1 MSAILMAGYN
11 NKREVKKY
19 SRTVAEHY
27 GEKFIETGYKPLREF
42 KTVKNGR
49 LESKPL
55 IQYTLE
61 RLFENEF
68 IDEIVIV
75 GHQMLLQQRL
85 GRFIKQFEK
94 PCRIVNQNAKISA
107 DIIHRFNI
115 TPRKVKYNSI
125 AGNFIK
131 GYAASNACKEK
142 KHALFV
148 ASDSPLTT
156 NDFVNRFIKVV
167 KQYENESAIIIPAIF
182 IDSKKDK
189 LGRLPLRLRNDS
201 QFQVTGKKDRYG
213 RHGFRLSSLLSSNPH
228 RFDVNTANTA
238 YRLRKCLNPNVQL
251 KLFRITRGLG
261 YPNVY
266 SKYFIRR
273 DLSVNEVANIVSEF
287 FNGRLEL
294 IPMRGEEATYDY
306 DGTDREY
313 RMLTKMLKSD
323 QKNSLRRRQTTDKD
337 LLSI

>member
-1 MSAILMAGYN
+1 MISGILMAGYN

-19 SRTVAEHY
+19 SRAVAEHY
-27 GEKFIETGYKPLREF
+27 GEKFIEAGYKPLREF

-49 LESKPL
+49 QESKPL

-75 GHQMLLQQRL
+75 GHQMLLEQRL
-85 GRFIKQFEK
+85 GNFIKQFEK
-94 PCRIVNQNAKISA
+94 PCCIVNQNSKIP
-107 DIIHRFNI
+107 DDVIRRFNI

-131 GYAASNACKEK
+131 GYAASNACEEK

-156 NDFVNRFIKVV
+156 NEFVNRFLKAVQ
-167 KQYENESAIIIPAIF
+167 QYQGESAIIVPAIL
-182 IDSKKDK
+182 IDDKKDK
-189 LGRLPLRLRNDS
+189 LGRPPLRIRNDS
-201 QFQVTGKKDRYG
+201 QFQLTDKKDRYS
-213 RHGFRLSSLLSSNPH
+213 RQGFRLSSLISANPH

-238 YRLRKCLNPNVQL
+238 YSLRKWMTPNVQL

-261 YPNVY
+261 YPNVC
-266 SKYFIRR
+266 SKYFLRK

-294 IPMRGEEATYDY
+294 IPMMGEEATYDY

-313 RMLTKMLKSD
+313 RMITKMLKSD
-323 QKNSLRRRQTTDKD
+323 QKDTV
-337 LLSI
+337 

>member
-1 MSAILMAGYN
+1 MISAILMAGYN

-49 LESKPL
+49 QESKPL

-61 RLFENEF
+61 RLLKNEF

-75 GHQMLLQQRL
+75 GHQMLLEQRL
-85 GRFIKQFEK
+85 GNFIKQFEK
-94 PCRIVNQNAKISA
+94 PCCIVNQNSKIP
-107 DIIHRFNI
+107 DDVIRRFNI
-115 TPRKVKYNSI
+115 IPRKVKYNSI

-131 GYAASNACKEK
+131 GYAASNACEEK

-148 ASDSPLTT
+148 ASDSPFTT
-156 NDFVNRFIKVV
+156 NEFVNRFLKAVQ
-167 KQYENESAIIIPAIF
+167 QYQGESAIIVPAIL
-182 IDSKKDK
+182 IDDKKDK
-189 LGRLPLRLRNDS
+189 LGRPPLRLRNDS
-201 QFQVTGKKDRYG
+201 QFQLTDKKDRYS
-213 RHGFRLSSLLSSNPH
+213 RQGFRLSSLISANPH

-238 YRLRKCLNPNVQL
+238 YSLRKWLNPNVQL

-266 SKYFIRR
+266 SKYFLRK

-294 IPMRGEEATYDY
+294 IPMTGEETTYDY

-313 RMLTKMLKSD
+313 RMITKMLKSD
-323 QKNSLRRRQTTDKD
+323 QNDTV
-337 LLSI
+337 

>member
-1 MSAILMAGYN
+1 MISAILMAGYN

-49 LESKPL
+49 QESKPL

-61 RLFENEF
+61 RLLKNEF

-75 GHQMLLQQRL
+75 GHQMLLEQRL
-85 GRFIKQFEK
+85 GNFIKQFEK
-94 PCRIVNQNAKISA
+94 PCCIVNQNSKIP
-107 DIIHRFNI
+107 DDVIRRFNI
-115 TPRKVKYNSI
+115 INRKVKYNSI

-131 GYAASNACKEK
+131 GYAASNACEEK

-148 ASDSPLTT
+148 ASDSPFTT
-156 NDFVNRFIKVV
+156 NEFVNRFLKAVQ
-167 KQYENESAIIIPAIF
+167 QYQGESAIIVPAIL
-182 IDSKKDK
+182 IDDKKDK
-189 LGRLPLRLRNDS
+189 LGRPPLRLRNDS
-201 QFQVTGKKDRYG
+201 QFQLTDKKDRYS
-213 RHGFRLSSLLSSNPH
+213 RQGFRLSSLISANPH

-238 YRLRKCLNPNVQL
+238 YSLRKWMNPNVQL

-266 SKYFIRR
+266 SKYFLRK

-294 IPMRGEEATYDY
+294 IPMTGEETTYDY

-313 RMLTKMLKSD
+313 RMITKMLKSD
-323 QKNSLRRRQTTDKD
+323 QNDTV
-337 LLSI
+337 

>member
-1 MSAILMAGYN
+1 MISAILMAGYN

-27 GEKFIETGYKPLREF
+27 GEKFIEAGYKPLREF
-42 KTVKNGR
+42 KTVKNSR
-49 LESKPL
+49 QESKPL
-55 IQYTLE
+55 IQYTLG
-61 RLFENEF
+61 RLLKNEF

-75 GHQMLLQQRL
+75 GHQMLLEQRL
-85 GRFIKQFEK
+85 GNFIKQFEK
-94 PCRIVNQNAKISA
+94 PCCIVNQNSKIP
-107 DIIHRFNI
+107 DDVMRRFNI
-115 TPRKVKYNSI
+115 IPRKVKYNSI

-131 GYAASNACKEK
+131 GYAASNACEEK

-156 NDFVNRFIKVV
+156 NEFVNRFLKAVQ
-167 KQYENESAIIIPAIF
+167 QYQGESAIIVPAIL
-182 IDSKKDK
+182 IDDKKDK
-189 LGRLPLRLRNDS
+189 LGRPPLRLRNDS
-201 QFQVTGKKDRYG
+201 QFQLTDKKDRYS
-213 RHGFRLSSLLSSNPH
+213 RQGFRLSSLISANPH
-228 RFDVNTANTA
+228 RFDVNTVNTA
-238 YRLRKCLNPNVQL
+238 YSLRKWMNPNVQL

-266 SKYFIRR
+266 SKYFLRK

-294 IPMRGEEATYDY
+294 IPMTGEETTYDY

-313 RMLTKMLKSD
+313 RMITKMLKSD
-323 QKNSLRRRQTTDKD
+323 QNDTG
-337 LLSI
+337 